1 MKKTITIAALFALSF
16 ATGFTCSKNAPEQT
30 KQEAPAQPADAA
42 QAQMATPPAEGQPA
56 QPADAA
62 QAPAATDAAAQPA
75 TPPATETK

>member
-30 KQEAPAQPADAA
+30 KQETPAQPADAA

-56 QPADAA
+56 DAAAA

-75 TPPATETK
+75 TETK